1 MMFGKK
7 KRTVSVDGR
16 IVELQSKPIGFK
28 LFGGKKAR
36 EQAAQQTQPEAK
48 QEQSASGQRIG
59 TNLTVEQRLKLELES
74 RKHAQAMP
82 QKLKFG
88 GKTQQRQHQQAQ
100 RPAQRMAAPSRWRMY
115 VEGMAAKHKNLE
127 DVLKA
132 QGIKSTPYEFVQRM
146 IMSSI
151 MLSAVVGV
159 TVIVLFARLGLPSI
173 EGIVI
178 GIVVAI
184 AIFYTALGT
193 FLNFPATKGSN
204 TAKSIER
211 DILFAVRDMII
222 SLRSGMPLF
231 NAITSIS
238 TGYGEASKEFS
249 KIVERVQLGSPL
261 EEAIDRVVAETKSPT
276 FRRIMLQA
284 VVSIRA
290 GADVINALQS
300 VIDQVSEERIIEL
313 RRYGQKLNAIAMFY
327 MLFGIIL
334 PSMGIAVVTILT
346 TFISIFT
353 VTNGVLAAALVM
365 IFFLQIIFLRMVMA
379 SRPVFTM

>member
-16 IVELQSKPIGFK
+16 IVELQPKPVGFK
-28 LFGGKKAR
+28 LFSGGKKR
-36 EQAAQQTQPEAK
+36 QPSPQLVPEAK
-48 QEQSASGQRIG
+48 PQQTAAQPKQDIG
-59 TNLTVEQRLKLELES
+59 ANLTVQQRLELELES
-74 RKHAQAMP
+74 RKHARAMP

-88 GKTQQRQHQQAQ
+88 EAQRQHMQQGQ
-100 RPAQRMAAPSRWRMY
+100 RPRQRITTPSRWRVY
-115 VEGMAAKHKNLE
+115 VEGMAAKHKGLE

-146 IMSSI
+146 IISSM
-151 MLSAVVGV
+151 MLAVVIGV
-159 TVIVLFARLGLPSI
+159 TVLVLFARLGLPVI
-173 EGIVI
+173 EGAVL
-178 GIVVAI
+178 GVVVAI
-184 AIFYTALGT
+184 AIFYTALGA

-204 TAKSIER
+204 TAKNIER

-238 TGYGEASKEFS
+238 TGYGDASKEFA

-261 EEAIDRVVAETKSPT
+261 EEAIDRVVAETKSAT

-365 IFFLQIIFLRMVMA
+365 IFFLQIIFLRMVMV

>member
-1 MMFGKK
+1 MMFGRK
-7 KRTVSVDGR
+7 KRTVSVDGK
-16 IVELQSKPIGFK
+16 IVELQPRPFK
-28 LFGGKKAR
+28 LFGAKKPQR
-36 EQAAQQTQPEAK
+36 QQPSEPEQHQHAE
-48 QEQSASGQRIG
+48 QEQKLGA
-59 TNLTVEQRLKLELES
+59 NLTVEQRLKLELES
-74 RKHAQAMP
+74 RRHAQAMP
-82 QKLKFG
+82 QKLKFER
-88 GKTQQRQHQQAQ
+88 TQQHMQQQAGQ
-100 RPAQRMAAPSRWRMY
+100 PKQKPKIAPPSRWRMY
-115 VEGMAAKHKNLE
+115 VEGTAARHKGLE

-146 IMSSI
+146 MISSM
-151 MLSAVVGV
+151 MLGAVIGV
-159 TVIVLFARLGLPSI
+159 TVIVLFVRLGLGTI
-173 EGIVI
+173 EGPVLGVVV
-178 GIVVAI
+178 GIAV
-184 AIFYTALGT
+184 FYTALGA
-193 FLNFPATKGSN
+193 FLNFPATKGRN
-204 TAKSIER
+204 TAKNIER

-238 TGYGEASKEFS
+238 TGYGDASKEFAR
-249 KIVERVQLGSPL
+249 IVERVQLGSPL
-261 EEAIDRVVAETKSPT
+261 EEAIDRVVAETKSAT

-353 VTNGVLAAALVM
+353 VTDGVLGAALVL